1 MTKGENDPAEKV
13 TETKKVTLRL
23 TRIVTGT
30 VIVADTVTATMIV
43 KALQ

>member
-1 MTKGENDPAEKV
+1 MTKGENDPAE
-13 TETKKVTLRL
+13 KVTLRL